1 MKQRV
6 LHPLPRVGE
15 ILESVDE
22 MPQAAFF
29 RQMENGMY
37 TRMALISL
45 VMGVAQ
51 QVIEEVDRL

>member
-51 QVIEEVDRL
+51 QVIEEVNRL

>member
-1 MKQRV
+1 M